1 MPKKKE
7 ASSHGTEVAGREHT
21 LRKWRGYPHNVAMCR
36 VDRKELPTLNRRYSN
51 GVRRDTKLVTLNKC
65 LYKVAAL
72 KLQGYPH
79 VAICQNSRTWARYR
93 TKAQIWAAAVKY
105 DHLGHNEPKI
115 QISWASAG
123 SEILNSAKR
132 ILRAGRPTSKW
143 LVWPMIFLV
152 V

>member
-1 MPKKKE
+1 MDITTSMSNKAGSKCQSVLQVFLNHNHGNCELCQKKKE

-79 VAICQNSRTWARYR
+79 VAICQNSRT
-93 TKAQIWAAAVKY
+93 
-105 DHLGHNEPKI
+105 
-115 QISWASAG
+115 
-123 SEILNSAKR
+123 
-132 ILRAGRPTSKW
+132 
-143 LVWPMIFLV
+143 
-152 V
+152 